1 MLSSWM
7 SLDHDGLQPV
17 SEFGWFRLVS
27 TIYKLASIVKA
38 VYFLVTC
45 GHALVSDGGGG
56 SFHFHRYGLTI
67 IGPGA
72 KMPGCVAA
80 FVPSTPRQPRPPMIP
95 IAPAPRAVKRSG
107 WLVNPSAAVDYPQK
121 QRAIR
126 QRQLHV
132 WLSMYVNGHIDRWCW
147 RRQAAAAA
155 ELISA
160 ASVAD
165 VPHNVTA
172 ASY

>member
-1 MLSSWM
+1 MI
-7 SLDHDGLQPV
+7 QT
-17 SEFGWFRLVS
+17 RLYY

-56 SFHFHRYGLTI
+56 SFHFHRHGLTV

-80 FVPSTPRQPRPPMIP
+80 FVPSTPRQPRPPMIR

-107 WLVNPSAAVDYPQK
+107 RLVNPSAAAAVDYPQK

-132 WLSMYVNGHIDRWCW
+132 WLSMYVNDHIGRWCW

-155 ELISA
+155 ELTSVAA

-172 ASY
+172 ASC